1 MVDYS
6 RQINPLEIAD
16 YVNQRGDAGR
26 ARGEGMYLNRLMGEA
41 YTAPDAAGRTSAL
54 QKLAKTHGQQ
64 AIAADT
70 MFQQRDESME
80 ARRNKTL
87 VEASRMY
94 VAAPETLRP
103 QLIAQLRP
111 QLEAFGLQLPD
122 DPAQIA
128 QAAQAIVQAYGGA
141 AEGGVTVRSSF
152 VGEDGNMYSI
162 MSDGSVKAQGIGA
175 DRKLQAFDIP
185 GVGPQVVDL
194 RNATA
199 RTVTGQGGPQPTT
212 TNAPPSYATRE
223 PDAVKGDVEALVR
236 VFGGQI
242 TSGFRDPQKNAEV
255 GGVPNS
261 QHMRGTGFD
270 AVFPS
275 PQAKQAAR
283 AQARAM
289 NYEAIDEG
297 DHVHFELPPQAAPV
311 AAVGGSPG
319 MGGGGGPAPSGAP
332 VAPPAQ
338 PGGPA
343 WVRPVAAPAGSAPPS
358 GYRARP
364 DGSLEFIT
372 GGPADPANKPQVQD
386 KPIPVGALRLQL
398 ETQEALSVA
407 EGLDGQLAK
416 YEGMIGDGSL
426 DLGPVD
432 NIASTARNALGVS
445 SPNSRNYADFRAALE
460 KMRNDSLRLNKG
472 VQTEGDAQRAWNEL
486 TASINDPQVVKQRLA
501 TIRELNK
508 RAIQLQQEKMRAI
521 ESNYRGKDAAPEDDI
536 NDLLQLYGDNI

>member
-41 YTAPDAAGRTSAL
+41 YNAPDAAGRTSAL

-70 MFQQRDESME
+70 TLRERDESME

-94 VAAPETLRP
+94 VAAPPELRP
-103 QLIAQLRP
+103 QLIARLRP
-111 QLEAFGLQLPD
+111 QLETFGLQLPD
-122 DPAQIA
+122 DPTQIE

-141 AEGGVTVRSSF
+141 ADGGVTVRSSF
-152 VGEDGNMYSI
+152 VGADGQMYSI

-175 DRKLQAFDIP
+175 DRKLQAFDVP

-199 RTVTGQGGPQPTT
+199 RTVTGEGGPAPASYAAQPPANPLGVLGGISTLSQVPGVTT
-212 TNAPPSYATRE
+212 TSLY
-223 PDAVKGDVEALVR
+223 
-236 VFGGQI
+236 
-242 TSGFRDPQKNAEV
+242 RDPAKNRDV
-255 GGVPNS
+255 GGVTNS
-261 QHMRGTGFD
+261 QHMSGTAGDF
-270 AVFPS
+270 VV
-275 PQAKQAAR
+275 PQSAKPAFI
-283 AQARAM
+283 AQARALGF
-289 NYEAIDEG
+289 EAIDEG
-297 DHVHFELPPQAAPV
+297 DHIHVELPPGAQMGA
-311 AAVGGSPG
+311 GGGMPG
-319 MGGGGGPAPSGAP
+319 SGGGGGPAASGAP

-338 PGGPA
+338 AGGPA

-364 DGSLEFIT
+364 DGSLEFIP
-372 GGPADPANKPQVQD
+372 GGPADPANKPQAQD
-386 KPIPVGALRLQL
+386 KPLPVAALRLQL
-398 ETQEALSVA
+398 EAQEALSVA
-407 EGLDGQLAK
+407 EGLDGQLSK
-416 YEGMIGDGSL
+416 YEGMIADGSL

-432 NIASTARNALGVS
+432 NVASQARNALGLS
-445 SPNSRNYADFRAALE
+445 SPNSRNFADFRAALE

-501 TIRELNK
+501 TIRDLNK

-536 NDLLQLYGDNI
+536 SDLLELYGDSI